1 MAFPEY
7 MSEKDEKHFIFL
19 CMRKYAF
26 WCDPRITS
34 AGQRESDAVTRDLL
48 AIMGDDLS
56 EKVFIEYVEL
66 YARRGRSL
74 AER

>member
-7 MSEKDEKHFIFL
+7 MSADEEKHFISL

-26 WCDPRITS
+26 WCGDTS
-34 AGQRESDAVTRDLL
+34 DSQRESDAVTRDLL
-48 AIMGDDLS
+48 AIMGDDID
-56 EKVFIEYVEL
+56 EKRFIEYVEL
-66 YARRGRSL
+66 YTQRGRSL